1 MENIYTMNNWQKD
14 GTLRMNVGQYVSDD
28 IIIQLRDSV
37 PPATYKASCFQP
49 GEAYALSIDYEDL
62 YLTFV
67 RDNGM
72 WKYIGLCPKGT
83 NQPQPKLEFGLN
95 ESKQGLQSMKLFNI
109 IKQHGGFKEKTPSFY
124 LHDMTDD
131 DVIGIIP
138 EDDLQK
144 LMKMHVS
151 DRNKYAI
158 QHGFEINRGDIMEIV
173 PLKDDTWI
181 AVIERGGNL
190 GNKEYLNS
198 KIGKKLNDRYK
209 NRLNRGDKNYQ
220 WSDTGKWGSP
230 RAEEFYMRR
239 TQNDIAN
246 QRRQRYGDGAVHK
259 MNESI
264 EGLDKFATPTDITRF
279 TNNLINKLYKVS
291 QPYTSHR
298 FRDNDW
304 RHLKT
309 FIEILRNV
317 EGVEELIPAG
327 TGPYKQSQE
336 GAYKEYTLDITTTLG
351 SKIGGFIR
359 CHFCGSQ
366 ENPWDVYDM
375 TVNFY
380 RNNEINENKNM
391 AKIKLNENELKQI
404 VTESVKRVLNE
415 ISSDLAYAAYDK
427 AEKSRRFQQAQKF
440 SDYGENKLKT
450 EIGTDENIRQ
460 MNNQFITYY
469 NRNNHVVTLFRD
481 GRVYYGDC
489 RTTIGNYASISL
501 ELKTNSKP
509 AARLIVKWLEKYMS
523 ETINNVNPQLLD
535 WHFWAVL

>member
-1 MENIYTMNNWQKD
+1 MEKQKIY
-14 GTLRMNVGQYVSDD
+14 
-28 IIIQLRDSV
+28 
-37 PPATYKASCFQP
+37 
-49 GEAYALSIDYEDL
+49 
-62 YLTFV
+62 
-67 RDNGM
+67 
-72 WKYIGLCPKGT
+72 
-83 NQPQPKLEFGLN
+83 
-95 ESKQGLQSMKLFNI
+95 ESKQGLKSMKLFNI
-109 IKQHGGFKEKTPSFY
+109 IKQHGGFEEKTPSFY

-131 DVIGIIP
+131 DVIGVLP

-158 QHGFEINRGDIMEIV
+158 QHGFEINRGDTMEII
-173 PLKDDTWI
+173 PLKDWTWVG
-181 AVIERGGNL
+181 VIERNHNL
-190 GNKEYLNS
+190 PNDEYG
-198 KIGKKLNDRYK
+198 KTRIGKLKRE
-209 NRLNRGDKNYQ
+209 RGDAKRRDGAHRYQ

-246 QRRQRYGDGAVHK
+246 QRKQRYGDDAVYK

-264 EGLDKFATPTDITRF
+264 DGLDKFATPTDITRF

-317 EGVEELIPAG
+317 EGVKELIPAG

-380 RNNEINENKNM
+380 RNNE
-391 AKIKLNENELKQI
+391 LNENNMKQVVIKENRLREIINESIKKYINELSSELLHKAALKAGQKAFDAHKNGDDKLGMRKMKQAGNL
-404 VTESVKRVLNE
+404 SKG
-415 ISSDLAYAAYDK
+415 SDIAK
-427 AEKSRRFQQAQKF
+427 QK
-440 SDYGENKLKT
+440 ENK
-450 EIGTDENIRQ
+450 
-460 MNNQFITYY
+460 
-469 NRNNHVVTLFRD
+469 
-481 GRVYYGDC
+481 
-489 RTTIGNYASISL
+489 
-501 ELKTNSKP
+501 
-509 AARLIVKWLEKYMS
+509 
-523 ETINNVNPQLLD
+523 
-535 WHFWAVL
+535 

>member
-1 MENIYTMNNWQKD
+1 MENIYTKDNWNKD
-14 GTLRMNVGQYVSDD
+14 GYLKVKVGQYVADD
-28 IIIQLRDSV
+28 VIEELRDSV
-37 PPATYKASCFQP
+37 PPATYKSSCFQP
-49 GEAYALSIDYEDL
+49 GEAYTLSIDYENL
-62 YLTFV
+62 YMTFII
-67 RDNGM
+67 DNGM
-72 WKYIGLCPKGT
+72 WKYIGLCPKGSIH
-83 NQPQPKLEFGLN
+83 PQPEMDYTTLN
-95 ESKQGLQSMKLFNI
+95 ESRQGLKSMKLFNI
-109 IKQHGGFKEKTPSFY
+109 LKQHGGFAEKTPSFY

-131 DVIGIIP
+131 DVIGILP

-144 LMKMHVS
+144 LMKMHIS

-158 QHGFEINRGDIMEIV
+158 QHGFEINRGDTMEII
-173 PLKDDTWI
+173 PLKDWTWVG
-181 AVIERGGNL
+181 VIERNHNL
-190 GNKEYLNS
+190 PNDEYG
-198 KIGKKLNDRYK
+198 KTRIGKLKRE
-209 NRLNRGDKNYQ
+209 RGDAKRRDGAHRYQ

-246 QRRQRYGDGAVHK
+246 QRRQRYGDGAVYK
-259 MNESI
+259 MNESV
-264 EGLDKFATPTDITRF
+264 EGLNKFATPTDITRF

-309 FIEILRNV
+309 FVEILRNV

-380 RNNEINENKNM
+380 RNNE
-391 AKIKLNENELKQI
+391 LNENNM
-404 VTESVKRVLNE
+404 KRVVIKEDELQKIINE
-415 ISSDLAYAAYDK
+415 SIKKRINELSSELLHKAALKAGQKAFDAHKSGDDK
-427 AEKSRRFQQAQKF
+427 QGMRKMKQAGNLSKGSDVARQK
-440 SDYGENKLKT
+440 ERK
-450 EIGTDENIRQ
+450 
-460 MNNQFITYY
+460 
-469 NRNNHVVTLFRD
+469 
-481 GRVYYGDC
+481 
-489 RTTIGNYASISL
+489 
-501 ELKTNSKP
+501 
-509 AARLIVKWLEKYMS
+509 
-523 ETINNVNPQLLD
+523 
-535 WHFWAVL
+535 

>member
-1 MENIYTMNNWQKD
+1 MENIYTKNNWNSD
-14 GTLRMNVGQYVSDD
+14 GYLKIKVGQYVADD
-28 IIIQLRDSV
+28 VIEELRDSV
-37 PPATYKASCFQP
+37 PPATYKSSCFQP
-49 GEAYALSIDYEDL
+49 GEAYTLSIDYEDL
-62 YLTFV
+62 YMTFI

-72 WKYIGLCPKGT
+72 WKYIGLCPKGSIH
-83 NQPQPKLEFGLN
+83 PQPEMNYSTLN
-95 ESKQGLQSMKLFNI
+95 ESKQGLKSMKLFNI

-131 DVIGIIP
+131 DVIG
-138 EDDLQK
+138 EVDYSTLDL
-144 LMKMHVS
+144 MRDMDPIDWS
-151 DRNKYAI
+151 RWAI
-158 QHGFEINRGDIMEIV
+158 QKGYNVGRGDRVELL

-209 NRLNRGDKNYQ
+209 NRLNRGDRNYQ

-246 QRRQRYGDGAVHK
+246 QRRQRYGDDSVYRLSEHIL
-259 MNESI
+259 S
-264 EGLDKFATPTDITRF
+264 GLDKFATTSDIRRF
-279 TNNLINKLYKVS
+279 TDSVIKKLYRVS

-304 RHLKT
+304 RSLRSFVNILKD
-309 FIEILRNV
+309 V
-317 EGVEELIPAG
+317 YGVKELNLSG

-336 GAYKEYTLDITTTLG
+336 GAYKEYRIDIETTLG

-380 RNNEINENKNM
+380 RETENNNINENNM
-391 AKIKLNENELKQI
+391 SKVVISENDIKEMVLATITK
-404 VTESVKRVLNE
+404 VLNE
-415 ISSDLAYAAYDK
+415 GQGYAVFKNAIKGKSDPMLNNKEARQNFINTGDVRG
-427 AEKSRRFQQAQKF
+427 ERP
-440 SDYGENKLKT
+440 GVENKYYDETSPTYSSQYSWGTSLDASPVDYVDKSKFGKLGRRAGVAGARMVNALK
-450 EIGTDENIRQ
+450 N
-460 MNNQFITYY
+460 
-469 NRNNHVVTLFRD
+469 
-481 GRVYYGDC
+481 
-489 RTTIGNYASISL
+489 
-501 ELKTNSKP
+501 KK
-509 AARLIVKWLEKYMS
+509 
-523 ETINNVNPQLLD
+523 
-535 WHFWAVL
+535 